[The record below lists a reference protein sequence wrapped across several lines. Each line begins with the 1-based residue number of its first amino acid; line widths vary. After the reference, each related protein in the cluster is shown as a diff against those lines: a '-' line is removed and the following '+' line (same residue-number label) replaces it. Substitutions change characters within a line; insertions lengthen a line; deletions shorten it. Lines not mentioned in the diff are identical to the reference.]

1 MNDASGRC
9 FHSAGGGPPALPV
22 EKRGMSGGPAA
33 NAAVAKNAQQ
43 SLFVINADGT
53 GLMEIIDFG
62 TTITGLDWSPNG
74 KQIAVALGLTTSDI
88 YKLNADGTGLTRLT
102 FNETS
107 ADPSW
112 TR

>member
-1 MNDASGRC
+1 MN
-9 FHSAGGGPPALPV
+9 V
-22 EKRGMSGGPAA
+22 
-33 NAAVAKNAQQ
+33 
-43 SLFVINADGT
+43 DGT
-53 GLMEIIDFG
+53 GPTEVVDFG

-74 KQIAVALGLTTSDI
+74 KQFAVALGLSVSDI

-107 ADPSW
+107 MDPSW